1 MANSFSQQIIFNRQT
16 LLAVVIPQLK
26 KDGMHYEININGYP
40 RFHMSWSALGRY
52 DITDDDRTLNLPYEI
67 ILAVS
72 DTIEARVRKKDKK

>member
-1 MANSFSQQIIFNRQT
+1 
-16 LLAVVIPQLK
+16 
-26 KDGMHYEININGYP
+26 MHYEININGYP